1 MINFP
6 KLWDILVKKFP
17 TFMDGTAVTLKLAF
31 FTVLFGSVLGMLV
44 TLARRSKILPLR
56 WIFNAFVAFIRG
68 TPLLVQTLLMVYGV
82 IPWFSKLVGIKLDR
96 EVQCCIALI
105 INSSAYMAEIIR
117 AGIESVERGQT
128 EAAQTL
134 GLTPIQTMLHVILP
148 QAIKTT
154 LPAMGNEFIAIIK
167 ESSVMYAVGVYEL
180 TYQANKTAS
189 TNFFYIETMLVAA
202 MIYFVL
208 TYGMSWLLK
217 LLERRLHRGEAK
229 LAQ

>member
-1 MINFP
+1 MIDFT
-6 KLWDILVKKFP
+6 KLWDILIKKFP
-17 TFMDGTAVTLKLAF
+17 TFMNGTGITLKLAF
-31 FTVLFGSVLGMLV
+31 FTVVFGSLLGMV
-44 TLARRSKILPLR
+44 VAIARKSKILPLR
-56 WIFNAFVAFIRG
+56 WLLNAFVAFIRG

-82 IPWFSKLVGIKLDR
+82 IPWFTSLIGIKLDR
-96 EVQCCIALI
+96 EVQCCVALI

-117 AGIESVERGQT
+117 AGIESVDRGQT

-134 GLTPIQTMLHVILP
+134 GLTGFQTMIHIILP

-154 LPAMGNEFIAIIK
+154 LPAVGNEFIAIIK
-167 ESSVMYAVGVYEL
+167 ESSIMYAVGVYEL
-180 TYQANKTAS
+180 TYEANKIAS

-208 TYGMSWLLK
+208 TYGMSQLLK